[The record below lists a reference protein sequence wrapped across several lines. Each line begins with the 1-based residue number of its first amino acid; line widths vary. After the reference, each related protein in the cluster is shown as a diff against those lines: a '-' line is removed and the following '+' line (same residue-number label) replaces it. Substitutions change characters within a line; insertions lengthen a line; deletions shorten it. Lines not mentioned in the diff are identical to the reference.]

1 MKIAHTL
8 LTGAVATLCMSSLAL
23 ADGTPAAPSAP
34 VTLTAAP
41 IATTP
46 AVAVPALAPGE
57 VPAVPPPAAAP
68 PVAPLIVPA
77 NTPLALHLTAPVS
90 SNGSKSGS
98 TFGFVTVEP
107 VIVGGKTVVAAGAT
121 GTGTLI
127 LAGHAGWSGH
137 EGDLTLRFD
146 SVQTVDGQQLQ
157 LNDQRVEIN
166 GRNRKVIALIAGFVP
181 YAGMA
186 AGFIRGSEMS
196 IAPTT
201 VIHTII
207 KKDASTGIIQAKM

>member
-8 LTGAVATLCMSSLAL
+8 LAGAVAMLCMSSLAR
-23 ADGTPAAPSAP
+23 ADGTSVAPSAP

-41 IATTP
+41 GA
-46 AVAVPALAPGE
+46 AVPAGVA
-57 VPAVPPPAAAP
+57 PPAAPGQVPAP
-68 PVAPLIVPA
+68 ATAPQVAPWLVPA
-77 NTPLALHLTAPVS
+77 KTPLAVHLTAPVS
-90 SNGSKSGS
+90 SNGSRSGS
-98 TFGFVTVEP
+98 TFTFVTVDP
-107 VIVGGKTVVAAGAT
+107 VVVDGKTVVAAGAQ

-146 SVQTVDGQQLQ
+146 SVQTVDGQVLQ

-166 GRNRKVIALIAGFVP
+166 GRNRKVMAFLAGFVP

-186 AGFIRGSEMS
+186 AGFIRGSEVS
-196 IAPTT
+196 VAPTT

-207 KKDASTGIIQAKM
+207 KRDATTGTLQAKM

>member
-1 MKIAHTL
+1 MNGMKIAHTL
-8 LTGAVATLCMSSLAL
+8 LAGAVATLCMSSLAL
-23 ADGTPAAPSAP
+23 ADGTTTAPSAP

-41 IATTP
+41 GGVTAP
-46 AVAVPALAPGE
+46 PLAPGQ
-57 VPAVPPPAAAP
+57 VPAPAAAP
-68 PVAPLIVPA
+68 QVAPLIVPA
-77 NTPLALHLTAPVS
+77 KTPLAVHLTAPIS

-98 TFGFVTVEP
+98 TFAFVTVDP
-107 VIVGGKTVVAAGAT
+107 VVVGGKTVVAAGAP

-146 SVQTVDGQQLQ
+146 SVQTVDGQLLQ
-157 LNDQRVEIN
+157 FNDQRIEIN
-166 GRNRKVIALIAGFVP
+166 GRNRKVMAFLAGFVP

-196 IAPTT
+196 VAPTT
-201 VIHTII
+201 VIHTIT
-207 KKDASTGIIQAKM
+207 KKDATTEILQAKM

>member
-8 LTGAVATLCMSSLAL
+8 LAGAVATLCMSSLAL
-23 ADGTPAAPSAP
+23 ADGAP
-34 VTLTAAP
+34 VAPPGPVSLTAAP
-41 IATTP
+41 GAP
-46 AVAVPALAPGE
+46 NPGAGSPVLAPGQ
-57 VPAVPPPAAAP
+57 VPAPAIAPPP
-68 PVAPLIVPA
+68 VTPLLVPA
-77 NTPLALHLTAPVS
+77 KTPLAVHLTAPVS

-98 TFGFVTVEP
+98 TFAFVTVDP
-107 VIVGGKTVVAAGAT
+107 IVIGGKTVVAAGAP

-146 SVQTVDGQQLQ
+146 SVQTVDGQLLQ
-157 LNDQRVEIN
+157 FDDQRVEIN
-166 GRNRKVIALIAGFVP
+166 GRNRKVMAFLAGFVP

-196 IAPTT
+196 VGPAT
-201 VIHTII
+201 VIHTIT
-207 KKDASTGIIQAKM
+207 KRDATTAILQAKM

>member
-8 LTGAVATLCMSSLAL
+8 LAGAVAMLCMSSLAL
-23 ADGTPAAPSAP
+23 ADGTSVAPSAP
-34 VTLTAAP
+34 VSLTAAP
-41 IATTP
+41 GAASP
-46 AVAVPALAPGE
+46 AVA
-57 VPAVPPPAAAP
+57 AP
-68 PVAPLIVPA
+68 PLVPGQVPGPAIAPQVPPLIVPA
-77 NTPLALHLTAPVS
+77 NTPLAVHLTAPIS

-98 TFGFVTVEP
+98 TFAFVTVDP
-107 VIVGGKTVVAAGAT
+107 VVVGGKTVVAAGAP

-146 SVQTVDGQQLQ
+146 SVQTVDGQLLQ

-166 GRNRKVIALIAGFVP
+166 GRNRKVMAFLAGFVP

-186 AGFIRGSEMS
+186 AGFIRGSEMYVS
-196 IAPTT
+196 PTT
-201 VIHTII
+201 IIHTIT
-207 KKDASTGIIQAKM
+207 KKDATTGILQAKM

>member
-8 LTGAVATLCMSSLAL
+8 LAGAVAMLCMSSLAL
-23 ADGTPAAPSAP
+23 ADGTSAAPTAP
-34 VTLTAAP
+34 ITLTAAP
-41 IATTP
+41 GALSPGAGAPPLVPGEGPPPGP
-46 AVAVPALAPGE
+46 APQVVPLFVPAK
-57 VPAVPPPAAAP
+57 
-68 PVAPLIVPA
+68 
-77 NTPLALHLTAPVS
+77 TPLAVHLTAPVS
-90 SNGSKSGS
+90 SNGSRSGS
-98 TFGFVTVEP
+98 TFTFVTVDP
-107 VIVGGKTVVAAGAT
+107 VVVDGKTVVAAGAQ

-146 SVQTVDGQQLQ
+146 SVQTVDGQVLQ

-166 GRNRKVIALIAGFVP
+166 GRNRKVMAFLAGFVP

-186 AGFIRGSEMS
+186 AGFIRGSEVS
-196 IAPTT
+196 VAPTT

-207 KKDASTGIIQAKM
+207 KRDATTGTLQAKM